1 MARRALFLHH
11 FPCLLRR
18 GISRLNAV
26 SAIFAFHF
34 HKGVHQLIMLLDFSN
49 RLPQLIAPL
58 RFGMQRAE
66 YG

>member
-1 MARRALFLHH
+1 MPAAQRDLPPECSQRH
-11 FPCLLRR
+11 
-18 GISRLNAV
+18 IRL
-26 SAIFAFHF
+26 FAFYF